1 MFSIRSQLPIS
12 ASVSIPAE
20 QSQSISTIPGGR
32 KIETVPEKEGLLVFL
47 GTKSVG
53 EYALNILGQNIP
65 RTMTGKKTYDILFLN
80 ETTKND
86 FDKKKTEFTFPG
98 ANRSHLQSS
107 NTGVAVDAGINFT
120 VMEMKSMLPKDL
132 TPGRYDKI
140 YLIGDGSAGLP
151 LLKCGDEFLS
161 PTDIVNRLVE
171 HNLHEVEDIRLTSC
185 HSANI
190 TKNNDFS
197 PEEIEKSTKSSSGWL
212 ASALFGQKRSL
223 AEHVYAEFERRGINV
238 SISGYHGTGV
248 FYVPEH
254 GKPTTHLRST
264 TVPAT
269 PEQTVRRSDYRVSLG
284 RTQPTDID

>member
-53 EYALNILGQNIP
+53 EYALNILGQNVS
-65 RTMTGKKTYDILFLN
+65 RVTTGKKPYDILFLH
-80 ETTKND
+80 EATKQD

-98 ANRSHLQSS
+98 ANRSYLQSS
-107 NTGVAVDAGINFT
+107 NTDVAAAAAISIAAT
-120 VMEMKSMLPKDL
+120 EMKTILPKDL
-132 TPGRYDKI
+132 TPEKYNKI
-140 YLIGDGSAGLP
+140 YLPGDGSAGLP

-212 ASALFGQKRSL
+212 ASALFGPKCSL
-223 AEHVYAEFERRGINV
+223 AEHVYAEFESRGISV

-269 PEQTVRRSDYRVSLG
+269 PEQTVRRSDYRLSLG